1 MKTMLRTKSTAFL
14 LSAAFVCSVASVRA
28 DDPKPVTHHHH
39 VKTVKADSADQ
50 DARRDHS
57 TRVEGANTI
66 PTRDDRNSREVFG
79 GAANGG
85 SGPEYRVPTGSQ
97 LPKHY
102 NRRAHTTDNE
112 DNEYIVDK
120 NDQRVQSKNNVG
132 DTLRNIPGV
141 TVSGM
146 R

>member
-1 MKTMLRTKSTAFL
+1 M
-14 LSAAFVCSVASVRA
+14 
-28 DDPKPVTHHHH
+28 
-39 VKTVKADSADQ
+39 
-50 DARRDHS
+50 DHS
-57 TRVEGANTI
+57 TRVKGADTI
-66 PTRDDRNSREVFG
+66 PTRDDRNSKEVFG

-85 SGPEYRVPTGSQ
+85 SGSEHRVPTGSA

-120 NDQRVQSKNNVG
+120 NDQRVQGKNNVG

-141 TVSGM
+141 TVRGM